1 VLTRLFL
8 AFVVGYLAHMILMYR
23 WLRRLGF
30 DSLTQ
35 LEDDLSDLSDI
46 CGSLLAER
54 SQESE
59 KPAYRI
65 RHRDMN

>member
-1 VLTRLFL
+1 MTRIFL
-8 AFVVGYLAHMILMYR
+8 AFLLGYVAHMILMYR

-35 LEDDLSDLSDI
+35 LEEDLSDLSDI

-54 SQESE
+54 SRESE
-59 KPAYRI
+59 KPAYHI
-65 RHRDMN
+65 RPRDMN

>member
-1 VLTRLFL
+1 MLTRLFL

-35 LEDDLSDLSDI
+35 LEDDLGDLSAI

-54 SQESE
+54 SQGPDE
-59 KPAYRI
+59 PAYRI